1 MSNTEKIF
9 VNAGHHATLHYG
21 SKSVDGT
28 LQEIIV
34 ERDRLSEQDRARSY
48 IRMDDGTI
56 YNASDI
62 DRLHYK

>member
-34 ERDRLSEQDRARSY
+34 NAIALPNRMVRGAYIGLDVGRLS
-48 IRMDDGTI
+48 
-56 YNASDI
+56 
-62 DRLHYK
+62 